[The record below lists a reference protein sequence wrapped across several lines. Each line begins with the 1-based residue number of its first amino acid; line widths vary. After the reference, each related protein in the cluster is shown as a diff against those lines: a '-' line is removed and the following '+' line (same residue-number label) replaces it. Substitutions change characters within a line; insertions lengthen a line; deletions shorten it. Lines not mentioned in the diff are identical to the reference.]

1 MNSKAYASASVL
13 ALAAWAALVAGCA
26 SAPVALPV
34 AECPAPAP
42 VVLPT
47 RPPLEIQRLP
57 ADAGQAAVLQ
67 AYVASLHQCVG
78 YADELRTLVG
88 PRRTAQ
94 P

>member
-1 MNSKAYASASVL
+1 MNSKAYAW
-13 ALAAWAALVAGCA
+13 ALAVWAALVAGCA
-26 SAPVALPV
+26 SAPVALSV

-78 YADELRTLVG
+78 YADELQLLLRTK
-88 PRRTAQ
+88 PNH
-94 P
+94 